1 MPPEGVA
8 FVAAITVVGCFLL
21 LLPVVRALS
30 DRIRGRGAAGTHEE
44 LQNLRD
50 ELNREIEELRQSGA
64 HVDEL
69 SERVDFLER
78 LAAKQREAERLP
90 PAR

>member
-30 DRIRGRGAAGTHEE
+30 DRIRGRAEAGTREE
-44 LQNLRD
+44 LQSLRD
-50 ELNREIEELRQSGA
+50 ELHREIEELRQSGT

-78 LAAKQREAERLP
+78 LAAKQREVERLP